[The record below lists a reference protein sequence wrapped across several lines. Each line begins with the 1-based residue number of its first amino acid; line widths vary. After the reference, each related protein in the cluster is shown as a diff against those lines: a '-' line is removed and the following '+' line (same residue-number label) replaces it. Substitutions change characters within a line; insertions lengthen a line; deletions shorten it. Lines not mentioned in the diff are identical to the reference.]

1 MGWVMASALQVYYE
15 DEGDHAFESIVQPLV
30 EVSLSVLNLWKS

>member
-1 MGWVMASALQVYYE
+1 MASALQVYYE